1 MDKIESIQLTL
12 MECVDKFM
20 SASSMVERVQVQ
32 ADYDAQFRTL
42 GVEPGE
48 FYDHLLKP
56 QMVGQPLQ
64 DCIGSYLAS
73 AQL

>member
-1 MDKIESIQLTL
+1 MDKIETIQLTL

-20 SASSMVERVQVQ
+20 SAPSIGERVQVQ
-32 ADYDAQFRTL
+32 AAYETQFRAL

-56 QMVGQPLQ
+56 QMVGQPLR
-64 DCIGSYLAS
+64 DCIGSYLAAMQS
-73 AQL
+73 